1 VADLSLAG
9 KGVYVKAALPVRYSL
24 RILQG
29 ELCIQTPVP
38 VKHTLRIGAISVL
51 QGRVQGAL
59 SPSMGPQARTYAI
72 PYGIEAPLGTVGE
85 MLYCSPT

>member
-1 VADLSLAG
+1 MADLSRAG

-72 PYGIEAPLGTVGE
+72 PAPLGTVGE
-85 MLYCSPT
+85 MPYCSPT